1 MEAIAGKIVQ
11 QEQKKYS
18 KLEHKQKPIHHVS
31 IWTINP
37 RVVLLI
43 QKSHVCGHY
52 WYFPRDGVDIEKGA
66 SIQTAC
72 SKARREAKGGRS

>member
-1 MEAIAGKIVQ
+1 MEASAGKIVQ
-11 QEQKKYS
+11 QTRAKKYPKLEQKQ
-18 KLEHKQKPIHHVS
+18 KLIHHVC

-72 SKARREAKGGRS
+72 SKARREAKGRN